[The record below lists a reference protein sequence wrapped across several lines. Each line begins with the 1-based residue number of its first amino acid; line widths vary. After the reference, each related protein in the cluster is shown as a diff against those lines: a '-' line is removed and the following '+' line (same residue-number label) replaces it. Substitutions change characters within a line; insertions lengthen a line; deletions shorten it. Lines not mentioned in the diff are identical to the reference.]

1 MNGKEGT
8 RREESVAQRV
18 WHWCCVW
25 GSGVAGKELWG
36 VGGSVVVEVCGFLA
50 LAASEGVGWWW

>member
-1 MNGKEGT
+1 MAKKEPGARSLLRNGGGIG
-8 RREESVAQRV
+8 VGG
-18 WHWCCVW
+18 